1 MAVLPPTHTRPTPFT
16 LSPPRLHSTRPDLAD
31 QGEMDD
37 LTQQLGEGGK
47 SSHDL
52 ERSKKKLEQEKE
64 ALQVCVAPR
73 VGFYCDAH
81 PSTT

>member
-1 MAVLPPTHTRPTPFT
+1 
-16 LSPPRLHSTRPDLAD
+16 
-31 QGEMDD
+31 MDD